1 MSVQKLLGGVL
12 GVLSLLGAGA
22 ASAQTLALQPGF
34 MPDPRVLSGMAG
46 GPVQAQMVSG
56 SCRGYLPVAA
66 QHRVFVQG
74 SMPFFRVWVSAGS
87 DTTLLVRA
95 PNGQVFCADDTW
107 GTNPGVDIM
116 GAMPGAY
123 EVFVGSYSAGNIAP
137 YTVGF
142 SENRGSTPS
151 AGGAVAMPPGVIVQ
165 PNPGLGYAQPVQPVQ
180 PVQPNGYPVQGYAVP
195 VPTQMPYGGG
205 YPLSTGFLPDPRMFG
220 GLSGGP
226 VSAQALSSQCRG
238 YISAAPNQAIT
249 LTTPFNFLRLWVRS
263 QGDTTLVVRAPTGQI
278 YCADDTY
285 GVNPGV
291 DMTGLPPGTYQ
302 VFVGSYSPGSRFP
315 YELGATEMPSST
327 PVSTMG
333 GMGGYPQP
341 PQNYGRRSQGYGA
354 ISLTSGFLPDP
365 QMRPGMSG
373 GPMSAMAMNS
383 QCRGYIDSNPDHLLY
398 LNSSF
403 NFLRVYV
410 SSSSDTTLM
419 VRGPSGEVYCADDTY
434 GTNPAVDLQ
443 GAMPGM
449 YQVFVG
455 SYSQGDSAPY
465 TVGFTEMPNVHP

>member
-1 MSVQKLLGGVL
+1 MTVRKLLGGLL
-12 GVLSLLGAGA
+12 GALSLLGAGSA
-22 ASAQTLALQPGF
+22 NAQTIALQPGF
-34 MPDPRVLSGMAG
+34 MPDPRVMQGMAG
-46 GPVQAQMVSG
+46 GPVQAQMVNG
-56 SCRGYLPVAA
+56 SCRGYVPVAA

-74 SMPFFRVWVSAGS
+74 SLPFFRVWVSSSS

-95 PNGQVFCADDTW
+95 PNGQIFCADDTW
-107 GTNPGVDIM
+107 STNPGVDIM

-123 EVFVGSYSAGNIAP
+123 EVFVGSYAAGNTAP
-137 YTVGF
+137 YTIGF
-142 SENRGSTPS
+142 SENRASTPTG
-151 AGGAVAMPPGVIVQ
+151 GGAIAVPPVVVP
-165 PNPGLGYAQPVQPVQ
+165 PNPGLGYAQPI
-180 PVQPNGYPVQGYAVP
+180 QPNGYVQPGYAVP
-195 VPTQMPYGGG
+195 PQIGYGGG
-205 YPLSTGFLPDPRMFG
+205 YPLSTGFLPDPRMFS

-226 VSAQALSSQCRG
+226 VSAQGISGQCRG
-238 YISAAPNQAIT
+238 YIGQVPNQTIT

-333 GMGGYPQP
+333 GMGGYPQ
-341 PQNYGRRSQGYGA
+341 QQGGYGNQGGGYGA

-383 QCRGYIDSNPDHLLY
+383 QCRGYIDSNPDHMLY
-398 LNSSF
+398 LNSPF

-455 SYSQGDSAPY
+455 SYSQGNSAPY

>member
-1 MSVQKLLGGVL
+1 
-12 GVLSLLGAGA
+12 
-22 ASAQTLALQPGF
+22 
-34 MPDPRVLSGMAG
+34 
-46 GPVQAQMVSG
+46 
-56 SCRGYLPVAA
+56 
-66 QHRVFVQG
+66 HRVFVQG
-74 SMPFFRVWVSAGS
+74 PMPFFRVWVSAGS

-95 PNGQVFCADDTW
+95 PNGQIFCADDTW
-107 GTNPGVDIM
+107 STNPGVDIM

-123 EVFVGSYSAGNIAP
+123 EVFVGSYAAGNTAP

-142 SENRGSTPS
+142 SENRASTPA
-151 AGGAVAMPPGVIVQ
+151 AGGAMAMPPGVIVQ
-165 PNPGLGYAQPVQPVQ
+165 PNPGLGYAVPPQ
-180 PVQPNGYPVQGYAVP
+180 PVQPNGYPIQPGYAVP
-195 VPTQMPYGGG
+195 VPPPQLGYGGG
-205 YPLSTGFLPDPRMFG
+205 YPLATGFMPDPRMFS
-220 GLSGGP
+220 GLSGGS
-226 VSAQALSSQCRG
+226 VSAQAVSPQCRG
-238 YISAAPNQAIT
+238 YIGQAPNQAIT

-285 GVNPGV
+285 GINPGV

-302 VFVGSYSPGSRFP
+302 VFVGSYSPGARFP

-327 PVSTMG
+327 PQSSMG
-333 GMGGYPQP
+333 GMGNYQPQP
-341 PQNYGRRSQGYGA
+341 QPQPQPGYGQANPGYGA
-354 ISLTSGFLPDP
+354 IALTSGFLPDP

-373 GPMSAMAMNS
+373 GPISAMSMNS
-383 QCRGYIDSNPDHLLY
+383 QCRGYVDSNPDHMLY
-398 LNSSF
+398 LNSPF
-403 NFLRVYV
+403 NFLRIYV

-455 SYSQGDSAPY
+455 SYSQGNSSPY